1 MEIKLETSWVSLQLQ
16 QLVLLDESLCTL
28 LMKCVRNTLISTT
41 DRVIVYEILPNYASL
56 FLTNEEG
63 TIFFYN
69 NLQCSKIRP
78 PVTSTIR
85 SLSFFFT
92 HHTKHNPVLDIE
104 WITTILAMD
113 HKSRYESDKDLLEL
127 SSIVYNESESIVVEE
142 TREREIEIKK
152 QIENELSSVKRY
164 EPELVEKIVP
174 KTIYVSLE
182 DEDKDDQISV
192 KSYVSSTS
200 TKSSSIVQ
208 SYRKPSLPIPL
219 GLRPKWKR

>member
-1 MEIKLETSWVSLQLQ
+1 METSWVSSQLQ
-16 QLVLLDESLCTL
+16 QLVLLDESLCTS
-28 LMKCVRNTLISTT
+28 LMKRVRNTLKSTT
-41 DRVIVYEILPNYASL
+41 NRVIVYEIVANYASL

-63 TIFFYN
+63 TIFFYK

-85 SLSFFFT
+85 PLSFFFT
-92 HHTKHNPVLDIE
+92 HHPKHNPVLDLE
-104 WITTILAMD
+104 WITTTLAMD
-113 HKSRYESDKDLLEL
+113 HKSRYESDIDLLEL
-127 SSIVYNESESIVVEE
+127 SSMVYNESTSIVVEE
-142 TREREIEIKK
+142 TREREIKT
-152 QIENELSSVKRY
+152 QITNEQSNITIN

-174 KTIYVSLE
+174 RTVYVSLA
-182 DEDKDDQISV
+182 DEDQEDKMSV

-200 TKSSSIVQ
+200 TSTKSSTVQ